1 MNPDADALCSTDS
14 NHADLS
20 PELKQLLLS
29 HEPSSLGDRIGREL
43 DDYTVA
49 FITSR
54 NGKLSP
60 SGSGTLV
67 SFRDSKYVLTAAHV
81 WHGDDPD
88 NGLKN
93 ADAVLIPIKEGEPKR
108 LTILPG
114 EIVPFGPEV
123 PEEWNEWGPDL
134 IMLSLPPDR
143 IGSIQAVGRSFYNL
157 SQIKESSV
165 QGVQTLFLMGA
176 PARRGSF
183 AAGRAIPEMQAM
195 LIWKA
200 TGQYLRTG
208 APHPTRQD
216 FDYIDLGVNTNA
228 PYVAKRFGGVS
239 GGGIWNVCIYPSG
252 TGGFDSFKTLT
263 GVAYWGEPF
272 EESELLMVRCHGPQ
286 SIRTILRYAS
296 PRYDSQG

>member
-1 MNPDADALCSTDS
+1 MNPDADGLCSAVS
-14 NHADLS
+14 NHADLP
-20 PELKQLLLS
+20 PELEQLLLS
-29 HEPSSLGDRIGREL
+29 HEPSALGDRISREL

-49 FITSR
+49 FITSK

-60 SGSGTLV
+60 AGSGTLV

-88 NGLKN
+88 NGRKN
-93 ADAVLIPIKEGEPKR
+93 ADTVLIPIKEGEPKR
-108 LTILPG
+108 LTIPPG
-114 EIVPFGPEV
+114 EIVPFGPEI
-123 PEEWNEWGPDL
+123 PEEWNQWGPDL

-143 IGSIQAVGRSFYNL
+143 IGSIQAVGRSFNNL
-157 SQIKESSV
+157 SQTKEKSV
-165 QGVQTLFLMGA
+165 HGVPTLFLVGA
-176 PARRGSF
+176 PAPRGSF
-183 AAGRAIPEMQAM
+183 TAGRAMPEMQAI

-208 APHPTRQD
+208 APHPKRQD

-239 GGGIWNVCIYPSG
+239 GGWIWKVCIYRSG
-252 TGGFDSFKTLT
+252 TGGFDSFKVLT
-263 GVAYWGEPF
+263 GAAYWEEPF

-286 SIRTILRYAS
+286 SIGTILRYV
-296 PRYDSQG
+296 PR

>member
-1 MNPDADALCSTDS
+1 MNPDADGLCSAVS
-14 NHADLS
+14 NHADLP
-20 PELKQLLLS
+20 PELEQLLLS
-29 HEPSSLGDRIGREL
+29 HEPSALGDRISREL

-49 FITSR
+49 FITSK

-60 SGSGTLV
+60 AGSGTLV

-88 NGLKN
+88 NGRKN
-93 ADAVLIPIKEGEPKR
+93 ADTVLIPIKEGEPKR
-108 LTILPG
+108 LTIPPG
-114 EIVPFGPEV
+114 EIVPFGPEI
-123 PEEWNEWGPDL
+123 PEEWNQWGPDL

-157 SQIKESSV
+157 SQTKEKSV
-165 QGVQTLFLMGA
+165 HGVPTLFLVGA
-176 PARRGSF
+176 PAPRGSF
-183 AAGRAIPEMQAM
+183 TAGRAMPEMQAI

-239 GGGIWNVCIYPSG
+239 GGWIWKVCIYRSG
-252 TGGFDSFKTLT
+252 TGGFDSFKVLT
-263 GVAYWGEPF
+263 GAAYWEEPF
-272 EESELLMVRCHGPQ
+272 EESQLLMVRCHGPQ
-286 SIRTILRYAS
+286 SIGTILRYV
-296 PRYDSQG
+296 PR

>member
-1 MNPDADALCSTDS
+1 MNPDADGLCS
-14 NHADLS
+14 ADLP
-20 PELKQLLLS
+20 PELEQLLHS
-29 HEPSSLGDRIGREL
+29 HEPSALGDRISREL

-49 FITSR
+49 FITSK
-54 NGKLSP
+54 NGELLP
-60 SGSGTLV
+60 AGSGTLV
-67 SFRDSKYVLTAAHV
+67 SFCDSKYVLTAAHV
-81 WHGDDPD
+81 WHGDKPD

-108 LTILPG
+108 LTIPPG
-114 EIVPFGPEV
+114 EIVPFGPEI
-123 PEEWNEWGPDL
+123 PEEWNQWGPDL

-143 IGSIQAVGRSFYNL
+143 IGSIHSVGRSFYNL
-157 SQIKESSV
+157 SQTKEKSV
-165 QGVQTLFLMGA
+165 QGVPTLFLVGA
-176 PARRGSF
+176 PALRGSF
-183 AAGRAIPEMQAM
+183 TAGKAIPEMQAM

-208 APHPTRQD
+208 APHPARQD

-252 TGGFDSFKTLT
+252 SGGFDSFKALI
-263 GVAYWGEPF
+263 GVAYWEEPF

-286 SIRTILRYAS
+286 SILTILRYV
-296 PRYDSQG
+296 PK

>member
-1 MNPDADALCSTDS
+1 MNPDADGFCSAVS
-14 NHADLS
+14 NHADLP
-20 PELKQLLLS
+20 PELEQLLLS
-29 HEPSSLGDRIGREL
+29 HEPSALGDRISREL

-49 FITSR
+49 FITSK

-60 SGSGTLV
+60 AGSGTLV

-93 ADAVLIPIKEGEPKR
+93 ADTVLIPIKEGEPKR
-108 LTILPG
+108 LTIPPG
-114 EIVPFGPEV
+114 EIVPFGPEI
-123 PEEWNEWGPDL
+123 PEEWNQWGPDL

-157 SQIKESSV
+157 SQIREKGV
-165 QGVQTLFLMGA
+165 QGFPTLFLVGA
-176 PARRGSF
+176 PALRGSF
-183 AAGRAIPEMQAM
+183 TAGRAIPEMQAM

-208 APHPTRQD
+208 APHPARQD

-239 GGGIWNVCIYPSG
+239 GGGIWEVCIYPSG
-252 TGGFDSFKTLT
+252 SGGFDSFKVLT
-263 GVAYWGEPF
+263 GVAYWEEPF

-286 SIRTILRYAS
+286 SIGTILRYV
-296 PRYDSQG
+296 PR

>member
-1 MNPDADALCSTDS
+1 MNPDADGLCSAEP
-14 NHADLS
+14 NHADL
-20 PELKQLLLS
+20 PLELEQLLLS
-29 HEPSSLGDRIGREL
+29 HEPSALGDRISREL

-49 FITSR
+49 FITSK

-60 SGSGTLV
+60 AGSGTLV
-67 SFRDSKYVLTAAHV
+67 SFHDSKYVLTEAHA
-81 WHGDDPD
+81 WHGDEPD

-93 ADAVLIPIKEGEPKR
+93 ADTVLIPIKEGEPKR
-108 LTILPG
+108 LTIPPG
-114 EIVPFGPEV
+114 EIVAFGPEI

-134 IMLSLPPDR
+134 VMLSLPPDR

-157 SQIKESSV
+157 SQIKENSV

-176 PARRGSF
+176 PAQRGSF
-183 AAGRAIPEMQAM
+183 TAGRAIPEMQAM

-200 TGQYLRTG
+200 TGQYLRTDS
-208 APHPTRQD
+208 PHPARQD

-239 GGGIWNVCIYPSG
+239 GGEIWKVCIYPSG
-252 TGGFDSFKTLT
+252 VGGFDSFKVLT
-263 GVAYWGEPF
+263 GVAYWQELF

-286 SIRTILRYAS
+286 SIRTILRYV
-296 PRYDSQG
+296 PK